1 MEPKDFLTVKET
13 AELLGMSPRSVYD
26 AVERGALRAIVRRG
40 YSKGYRISRAEV
52 DRWLSEEWVP
62 VK

>member
-26 AVERGALRAIVRRG
+26 AVESGTLRAIVRRG

>member
-1 MEPKDFLTVKET
+1 MFGYVKI
-13 AELLGMSPRSVYD
+13 
-26 AVERGALRAIVRRG
+26 ERGELRAVVRRG
-40 YSKGYRISRAEV
+40 YVKGYRISRQEV

>member
-1 MEPKDFLTVKET
+1 METSEYMTVKET
-13 AELLGMSPRSVYD
+13 AELLGMSVRSVYD
-26 AVERGALRAIVRRG
+26 AVERGTLRAIVRRG
-40 YSKGYRISRAEV
+40 YSKGYRISRQEV